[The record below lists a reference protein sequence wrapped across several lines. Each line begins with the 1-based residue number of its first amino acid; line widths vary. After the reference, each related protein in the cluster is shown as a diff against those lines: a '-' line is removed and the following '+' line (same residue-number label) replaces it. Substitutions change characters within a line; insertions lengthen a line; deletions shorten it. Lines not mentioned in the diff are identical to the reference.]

1 MLFGNHACWQEM
13 DGLVGVSVM
22 QHKKTKTNGGDM
34 AVHACIVSPFLA
46 KSENIIFYFMKKGF
60 NSRIGGGYN

>member
-1 MLFGNHACWQEM
+1 
-13 DGLVGVSVM
+13 
-22 QHKKTKTNGGDM
+22 M